1 MRLIAKLIPILMI
14 IIDIIHT
21 VLAIGEIFFCL
32 LLQSRFDFPITIS
45 DQANRIALQAPSIY
59 TSSC

>member
-1 MRLIAKLIPILMI
+1 MRLIAKLIPILII

-21 VLAIGEIFFCL
+21 VLAIGEIFLCL

-45 DQANRIALQAPSIY
+45 DQANRISLQAPSIY